1 MNSIERR
8 KAGEAIT
15 VVVATNSRSVLDG
28 NLLLSPDIAEQR
40 ERLILTKEGF
50 LSASLAYNDAM
61 EEAATDLL
69 IFVHQ
74 DVYLP
79 TGWFD
84 RVRRSIEAVEACGVR
99 WGVMGCFGSRRGS
112 SGGIGRVFTTGRG
125 FHGQVI
131 DKPAVVETL
140 DEIVL
145 ITRKSSGLRFDPE
158 LPHFHMYGVDLCLQA
173 REAGLLNYALPAPCV
188 HNTNQLV
195 SLPPEFYACHRYVK
209 RKWRHCLPI
218 SASCMPVTH
227 FDWERREKRVRDFV
241 KARLGLTQVP
251 LLRLSDPR
259 TVLGAARHRPDEWQ
273 PGIGCESGASAFAGC
288 GDPIHQPREQR

>member
-1 MNSIERR
+1 MSSTERR
-8 KAGEAIT
+8 EAGEAVT
-15 VVVATNSRSVLDG
+15 VVVATNSSPVLNG

-40 ERLILTKEGF
+40 ERLILTREGF
-50 LSASLAYNDAM
+50 SSASTAYNDAID
-61 EEAATDLL
+61 EAATDLL

-79 TGWFD
+79 NGWFD
-84 RVRRSIEAVEACGVR
+84 RVRRSIEAVEAGGVR

-125 FHGQVI
+125 FHGKVI
-131 DKPAVVETL
+131 DRPVVVDTL

-145 ITRKSSGLRFDPE
+145 ITRKSSGLRFDSQ

-173 REAGLLNYALPAPCV
+173 RKAGLSNYALPAPCV

-195 SLPPEFYACHRYVK
+195 ALPPEFYACHRYVK

-251 LLRLSDPR
+251 RLRLSDPR
-259 TVLGAARHRPDEWQ
+259 TVLAASGQRPDEWH
-273 PGIGCESGASAFAGC
+273 PGLGDESSDAAFARC
-288 GDPIHQPREQR
+288 GDSILRGKER